1 MKKSIYLILIIAFLY
16 SCGKYEEG
24 PKVSFKSRQK
34 RIEGLWKIHKLTVN
48 DIDSTSFFIAKYGTN
63 LDITD
68 GKWELPVS
76 QVAEYSLSG
85 EWNWHM
91 FKYYTNF
98 NVETLKFDNV
108 QFDAQAIK
116 EDTMFNADSVFM
128 ALNYNLMG
136 PFKLDREIQWEIKR
150 IHTSELF
157 LETLYKDMIY
167 RLELTLE
174 KDYE

>member
-1 MKKSIYLILIIAFLY
+1 MKKVIYLLLITLILY

-34 RIEGLWKIHKLTVN
+34 RIEGLWKVHKLTVN
-48 DIDSTSFFIAKYGTN
+48 DIDSTDFFIEKYGNNISITDTLWEMNRDAKYC
-63 LDITD
+63 
-68 GKWELPVS
+68 
-76 QVAEYSLSG
+76 LSG
-85 EWNWHM
+85 TWNWHM

-98 NVETLKFDNV
+98 NVETLIKDNV
-108 QFDAQAIK
+108 QYDVQLIK
-116 EDTMFNADSVFM
+116 DDTLFNADSVIM
-128 ALNYNLMG
+128 ALNYDLLG
-136 PFKLDREIQWEIKR
+136 PFRLDREIQWEIMR

-157 LETLYKDMIY
+157 LETEYKNLIY